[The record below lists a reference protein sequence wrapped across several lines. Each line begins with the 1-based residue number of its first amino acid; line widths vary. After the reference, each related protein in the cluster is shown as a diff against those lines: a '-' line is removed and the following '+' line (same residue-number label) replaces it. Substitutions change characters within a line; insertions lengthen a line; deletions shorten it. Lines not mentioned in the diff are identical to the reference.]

1 MSRRLPDRGSVRVR
15 TTLAATAVVA
25 LALVIGTWV
34 LLLTLE
40 GALTRSQDDSARTR
54 AHDVASLVA
63 AGTLPASLTP
73 TNDDSFIQVVDD
85 SGQVLSATSNFRGRT
100 SAFSFR
106 PAGDEPV
113 VRTVTGVRD
122 DQDLEDYRVWALRAG
137 SGDTGATVYVAT
149 SLEAVS
155 DTVATLRGLL
165 VVGVPLMTLL
175 LAAVTWTVVG
185 RALRP
190 VESIRAEV
198 ADISDSALS
207 RRVPEPPGGDEIAQ
221 LARTMNAML
230 DRLEAASRRQRA
242 FASDASHELQSPLT
256 RLRTQLEVAVAHPA
270 PTDWDALARD
280 LLADSAEMERLV
292 RDLLFLAREDEGPT
306 QPTADELVDL
316 DDVVLEEAARIR
328 VGSRVPIGTG
338 GVSAA
343 PVRGSREQLV
353 RLVRNLLENAE
364 RHAHTQVEVGVCT
377 GDEAVELVV
386 SDDGP
391 GVPAAERDR
400 IFHRFVRLD
409 DDRSRGDGGGSGLG
423 LSIVATI
430 ASGTGD
436 PARSTTPGPAR
447 RSWCGCP
454 CRPAGHEL
462 RARVLLIS

>member
-1 MSRRLPDRGSVRVR
+1 MSRRLADRGSVRAR

-25 LALVIGTWV
+25 LALVVGTWV

-40 GALTRSQDDSARTR
+40 GALTRSTDDAARTR

-73 TNDDSFIQVVDD
+73 TNEDSFIQVVDD
-85 SGQVLSATSNFRGRT
+85 SGQVQSATSNFRGRT

-106 PAGDEPV
+106 PSGAEPV

-137 SGDTGATVYVAT
+137 SDDPGEATVYVAT
-149 SLEAVS
+149 SLESVS

-175 LAAVTWTVVG
+175 LAVVTWTVVG

-198 ADISDSALS
+198 ADISDSALC

-230 DRLEAASRRQRA
+230 DRLETASRRQRA

-256 RLRTQLEVAVAHPA
+256 RLRTQLEVAVAHPSS
-270 PTDWDALARD
+270 TDWDALARD
-280 LLADSAEMERLV
+280 LLEDSAEMERLV
-292 RDLLFLAREDEGPT
+292 RDLLFLARDDERPT
-306 QPTADELVDL
+306 QRPADDLVDL
-316 DDVVLEEAARIR
+316 DDVVLEEVARIR

-364 RHAHTQVEVGVCT
+364 RHAHTEVEVGL
-377 GDEAVELVV
+377 GSSDEAVELVV

-409 DDRSRGDGGGSGLG
+409 DDRSRDDGGGSGLG

-430 ASGTGD
+430 AERHGGSCLVGDSGTGATFVVRL
-436 PARSTTPGPAR
+436 PA
-447 RSWCGCP
+447 
-454 CRPAGHEL
+454 PAG
-462 RARVLLIS
+462 RA

>member
-1 MSRRLPDRGSVRVR
+1 VSRRLPGWGSVRVR
-15 TTLAATAVVA
+15 TTLAATAVVT
-25 LALVIGTWV
+25 LALVVGTWV

-40 GALTRSQDDSARTR
+40 GELTRSQDDSARTR
-54 AHDVASLVA
+54 ARDVASLVS
-63 AGTLPASLTP
+63 AGNLPSVLAP
-73 TNDDSFIQVVDD
+73 TNDDSFIQVVDGA
-85 SGQVLSATSNFRGRT
+85 GQVVAATSNVRGRT
-100 SAFSFR
+100 ARFTFR
-106 PAGDEPV
+106 PAGVEPV

-122 DQDLEDYRVWALRAG
+122 DQDLEDYRVWALRA
-137 SGDTGATVYVAT
+137 SPGDGEATAYVAT
-149 SLEAVS
+149 SLESVS
-155 DTVATLRGLL
+155 DAVATLRGLL
-165 VVGVPLMTLL
+165 IVGVPLMTVL
-175 LAAVTWTVVG
+175 LAVVTWTVVG

-256 RLRTQLEVAVAHPA
+256 RLRTHLEVAVAHPES
-270 PTDWDALARD
+270 TDWDALAHD

-292 RDLLFLAREDEGPT
+292 RNLLFLARADERPL
-306 QPTADELVDL
+306 QPAADELVDL
-316 DDVVLEEAARIR
+316 DDVVLEEVSRLR

-338 GVSAA
+338 SVSAA

-364 RHAHTQVEVGVCT
+364 RHARTQVEVSVRT
-377 GDEAVELVV
+377 GHEAVELVV

-391 GVPAAERDR
+391 GVPPGERDR
-400 IFHRFVRLD
+400 IFDRFVRLD
-409 DDRSRGDGGGSGLG
+409 DDRSRDDGAGSGLG

-430 ASGTGD
+430 ARRHGGSCRVGD
-436 PARSTTPGPAR
+436 SA
-447 RSWCGCP
+447 
-454 CRPAGHEL
+454 AGATFVL
-462 RARVLLIS
+462 RLPPLADRV

>member
-1 MSRRLPDRGSVRVR
+1 MWRRAPGWGSVRVR

-25 LALVIGTWV
+25 LALVVGTW
-34 LLLTLE
+34 LLLATLE
-40 GALTRSQDDSARTR
+40 GALTRNQDDSARTR
-54 AHDVASLVA
+54 ARDVASLVT

-73 TNDDSFIQVVDD
+73 SNDDSFIQVVD
-85 SGQVLSATSNFRGRT
+85 GAGHVRSATTNVRGRAP
-100 SAFSFR
+100 AFSFR
-106 PAGDEPV
+106 APGADPV

-122 DQDLEDYRVWALRAG
+122 DQDLENYRVWALRAG
-137 SGDTGATVYVAT
+137 SGDARATVYVAT
-149 SLEAVS
+149 SLESVS
-155 DTVATLRGLL
+155 ETVATLRGLL
-165 VVGVPLMTLL
+165 VIGVPVLTLL
-175 LAAVTWTVVG
+175 LALVTWTVVG

-198 ADISDSALS
+198 ADISDAELS
-207 RRVPEPPGGDEIAQ
+207 RRVPEPPGGDEIAH

-270 PTDWDALARD
+270 ATDWDALVHD
-280 LLADSAEMERLV
+280 LLADSAEMERLIG
-292 RDLLFLAREDEGPT
+292 DLLFLAREDERPAR
-306 QPTADELVDL
+306 PTADELVDL
-316 DDVVLEEAARIR
+316 DDVVLEEVARIR

-364 RHAHTQVEVGVCT
+364 RHAHAGVEVAVTSG
-377 GDEAVELVV
+377 EQAVELVV

-391 GVPAAERDR
+391 GVPAGDRDR

-409 DDRSRGDGGGSGLG
+409 DDRSRDDGGGSGLG

-430 ASGTGD
+430 AERHGGCCLVADSATGATFVLRL
-436 PARSTTPGPAR
+436 PAPTGR
-447 RSWCGCP
+447 
-454 CRPAGHEL
+454 
-462 RARVLLIS
+462 